1 MSVKEFVNTSMVIMV
16 QSQIKSTFTNPTME
30 KMEEVYNNFLP
41 TLPRVYAKD
50 GFNISIQCRNGN
62 YCASENGTRTFGF
75 EWKLVEWGFPSE
87 PIDGKKY
94 NAEDEDDTT
103 NTVGAYVLIEDIESL
118 IEEHG
123 GFDLETTLKRS
134 VSEE

>member
-16 QSQIKSTFTNPTME
+16 QSQINNASKPTMK
-30 KMEEVYNNFLP
+30 KMEEAYNKYLP
-41 TLPRVYAKD
+41 CLPRIYAKD
-50 GFNISIQCRNGN
+50 GFNISVQCRNGN

-75 EWKLVEWGFPSE
+75 DWKLVEWGFPSE

-94 NAEDEDDTT
+94 NAEEEENTT
-103 NTVGAYVLIEDIESL
+103 ETVGGYVPMEDIEFL
-118 IEEHG
+118 IKEHG
-123 GFDLETTLKRS
+123 GFDLETTLKMS